1 MTAVNGLLPAPVS
14 PHSTVVMGS
23 LAFGHLQQMLWVAP
37 VPRAFTSTS
46 QRQMARDTREASA
59 SGRGNV
65 FRHEGARRKCQGI
78 NGLEAALRE

>member
-1 MTAVNGLLPAPVS
+1 MAAVNSLLPTPVS
-14 PHSTVVMGS
+14 PHSTVVVVS

-46 QRQMARDTREASA
+46 QRQMAGNTREACV